1 MRGNSQI
8 RYRLAFFLIMLPL
21 VAVLL
26 GAGSFVARKHF
37 SSGPRP
43 VLASTARAA
52 TNPPVD
58 LDTLHHGFAAV
69 LKPAVAAVVNISS
82 SRLVK
87 TDEGDQGP
95 FGDPFFR
102 QFFGDRFGA
111 PKEQREQSLGSGVIV
126 SRDGYIIT
134 NSHVVEGANKVQV
147 YLSDKREMNGR
158 VVGTDQKSD
167 IAVVKIDGNNFPTL
181 PIGNS
186 SQAQIGDLVF
196 AIGNPFGV
204 GQTVTMGI
212 VSATGR
218 GNLGIEDY
226 EDFIQTDAAI
236 NPGNSGGALLSASGQ
251 LIGINTA
258 ILSRSGG
265 NNGIGFAIPVNM
277 AHQVMDQML
286 QHGKVIRGWVG
297 LGIQD
302 VTPAIAKAFGLNE
315 PRGVLVGDVSSSGPA
330 AKAGVAKGDIILSM
344 NGEPVID
351 MHSFRL
357 KVASMSPG
365 SAVTLR
371 VLRNGRETDVPLK
384 LGELPSEKSGESA
397 EKSGQAGVM
406 SGVTVDELTPEIRQE
421 LELPAQTKG
430 VIITSI
436 DDQSAAAQAG
446 LQRGDVI
453 QEVNHKPVR
462 NVAEFE
468 QAVNAAGRN
477 PVLLLVNRGG
487 NTSFLVL
494 ENQ

>member
-1 MRGNSQI
+1 MRGNREI
-8 RYRLAFFLIMLPL
+8 RFRLAFLMIMLPL

-26 GAGSFVARKHF
+26 GAGSFLARKQF

-43 VLASTARAA
+43 ILVSTARAA
-52 TNPPVD
+52 GNPPVD
-58 LDTLHHGFAAV
+58 LDALNHGFAAV

-87 TDEGDQGP
+87 TDAGDQGA
-95 FGDPFFR
+95 FSDPFFR

-134 NSHVVEGANKVQV
+134 NSHVVEGASKVQV
-147 YLSDKREMNGR
+147 YLSDKRELNGR
-158 VVGTDQKSD
+158 VVGSDQKSD

-181 PIGNS
+181 PLGNS

-236 NPGNSGGALLSASGQ
+236 NPGNSGGALVSTSGQ

-265 NNGIGFAIPVNM
+265 NQGIGFAIPVNM
-277 AHQVMDQML
+277 VHQVMDQML
-286 QHGKVIRGWVG
+286 QHGKVVRGWVG

-302 VTPAIAKAFGLNE
+302 VTPAIAKAFSLSE
-315 PRGVLVGDVSSSGPA
+315 PRGVLVGDVSPSGPA
-330 AKAGVAKGDIILSM
+330 AKAGLTKGDIVLSM
-344 NGEPVID
+344 NGEPVVD
-351 MHSFRL
+351 THSFRL
-357 KVASMSPG
+357 KVASTAPG

-371 VLRNGRETDVPLK
+371 VLRSGHEWTYRSS
-384 LGELPSEKSGESA
+384 SESYRPRSPMNRPRN
-397 EKSGQAGVM
+397 Q
-406 SGVTVDELTPEIRQE
+406 DR
-421 LELPAQTKG
+421 PA
-430 VIITSI
+430 
-436 DDQSAAAQAG
+436 
-446 LQRGDVI
+446 L
-453 QEVNHKPVR
+453 
-462 NVAEFE
+462 
-468 QAVNAAGRN
+468 
-477 PVLLLVNRGG
+477 
-487 NTSFLVL
+487 
-494 ENQ
+494 